1 MLVGGWGAL
10 RQTDL
15 KALLAYSTISQLGMI
30 VMTYGIG
37 TPAAALAATLH
48 ILNHAA
54 FKAPLFMMAGVID
67 HETGSRDLRRIGGLA
82 PYLPR
87 TTVVALAAAAAMA
100 GVPLL
105 NGFVSKELFYEAC
118 LGSPRGGAWSAL
130 LPYVA
135 VAGSALTVAYCLRFV
150 VGTFFGTAPTTTQAP
165 HEPRAGMRVPSELLV
180 LLCLGLGLL
189 PDRIAR
195 ALMNAAVGSVTGDA
209 AHVHLALWHG
219 WTAPVAMSTV
229 AFVAGIAYFAAR
241 RASTRVLPRPRLG
254 RTAGQF
260 YDLAIDALL
269 SGSRRITDALQ
280 TGSLRLYVR
289 VVLIV
294 AILLGVAGSLVATP
308 QPTLTALT
316 PPIGGAAAVTALTIL
331 ATIAVAVL
339 YRQRLPSVIA
349 LAAVGLFIA
358 IYFAWLSAPDLV
370 ITQLLVETV
379 TTILVVLVLYFLPK
393 ESPGGEARS
402 RLAFDAAFAIMI
414 GCSTAA
420 VVYAVLRRPFDSIS
434 TYHLANSLP
443 AAGGGNVVN
452 VILVDFRGYDTLGEI
467 TVLGIAAVGVLA
479 LLQARR
485 RSA

>member
-1 MLVGGWGAL
+1 
-10 RQTDL
+10 
-15 KALLAYSTISQLGMI
+15 
-30 VMTYGIG
+30 
-37 TPAAALAATLH
+37 
-48 ILNHAA
+48 
-54 FKAPLFMMAGVID
+54 
-67 HETGSRDLRRIGGLA
+67 
-82 PYLPR
+82 
-87 TTVVALAAAAAMA
+87 
-100 GVPLL
+100 
-105 NGFVSKELFYEAC
+105 
-118 LGSPRGGAWSAL
+118 
-130 LPYVA
+130 
-135 VAGSALTVAYCLRFV
+135 
-150 VGTFFGTAPTTTQAP
+150 
-165 HEPRAGMRVPSELLV
+165 
-180 LLCLGLGLL
+180 
-189 PDRIAR
+189 
-195 ALMNAAVGSVTGDA
+195 
-209 AHVHLALWHG
+209 
-219 WTAPVAMSTV
+219 MSSV
-229 AFVAGIAYFAAR
+229 AFVVGIAYFAAR
-241 RASTRVLPRPRLG
+241 RATTRVLPRPRLG

-269 SGSRRITDALQ
+269 SGSRQLTDALQ

-289 VVLIV
+289 VVLTLV
-294 AILLGVAGSLVATP
+294 ILLGVAGSTVATP
-308 QPTLTALT
+308 PPTLTALT
-316 PPIGGAAAVTALTIL
+316 PPIGGAAAVTALTVL

-420 VVYAVLRRPFDSIS
+420 VIYAVLRRPFDSIS
-434 TYHLANSLP
+434 TYHLANSLS